1 MLAVHKLKIE
11 EFLKKIELW
20 ESFEKGELKCFICN
34 EIITMENI
42 GLIISHHNEII
53 ICCDKSEC
61 IFKVKTIMEE

>member
-1 MLAVHKLKIE
+1 MKHLFAEISVSWQYIII
-11 EFLKKIELW
+11 F
-20 ESFEKGELKCFICN
+20 SQNYELKCFICN